1 MQFFSLKQ
9 FDAFFLTRFT
19 TIQFY
24 LVFLYEYKSI
34 EMSRCS
40 YSRYRSTP
48 GVIPL
53 LRCLTREKH
62 RFKRRSLMSF
72 VQCRLGITGLLL
84 ITTTRRGR
92 GWVEARS
99 SPLGSVGARCLG
111 YFNID
116 RKYDSNFVRVTY
128 TRYEINYALQLVRRG
143 TTATR
148 VSRDY
153 RAGFNSILLR
163 CYDLFYGHGV
173 RFIQTNDSFIKDASE
188 QVASRLLRDITRRLI
203 EIAVTE
209 RFSSLLI
216 FPFMCIVGY
225 LWRDIILFTSI
236 FTNED

>member
-1 MQFFSLKQ
+1 MQFFGLKQ
-9 FDAFFLTRFT
+9 FDAFFITRFT

-24 LVFLYEYKSI
+24 LVLYEYKSI

-53 LRCLTREKH
+53 LRCLTREKY
-62 RFKRRSLMSF
+62 RFKRRLLMSF

-92 GWVEARS
+92 GWVEARRS
-99 SPLGSVGARCLG
+99 SPLGSVGARCWG

-148 VSRDY
+148 LSVSRDY
-153 RAGFNSILLR
+153 RVGFNSLLMLWSMSTES
-163 CYDLFYGHGV
+163 DLYKWKIH
-173 RFIQTNDSFIKDASE
+173 
-188 QVASRLLRDITRRLI
+188 L
-203 EIAVTE
+203 
-209 RFSSLLI
+209 
-216 FPFMCIVGY
+216 
-225 LWRDIILFTSI
+225 
-236 FTNED
+236 